1 MQRININ
8 WIDAAICKTYQKA
21 MYKKTVTGNYE
32 ELIDRARNLLQ
43 SMEEQ
48 DAMHYLKNS
57 GVEPE
62 IAYLVVKAA
71 KILAEPYVFKEHK
84 DRIVKSDDL

>member
-1 MQRININ
+1 MNGKI
-8 WIDAAICKTYQKA
+8 
-21 MYKKTVTGNYE
+21 MHKKTIAGIHE

-48 DAMHYLKNS
+48 DAMHYLKKS

>member
-1 MQRININ
+1 MLLALLSSDGKMIH
-8 WIDAAICKTYQKA
+8 
-21 MYKKTVTGNYE
+21 KKTVTGNHE

-48 DAMHYLKNS
+48 DAMYHLKNS
-57 GVEPE
+57 GIKPE
-62 IAYLVVKAA
+62 IAYMVVKAA

-84 DRIVKSDDL
+84 DRIVKSDEL